1 MPTNFHEISQKNSEN
16 SCYHCGLDI
25 PKNVNLSVKIL
36 GKDQQMCCYGC
47 QAVAQ
52 SIVESGLENYYLQR
66 DALPNSPRTATPDIL
81 QDLTLFNQENFQQS
95 FVKKFDEN
103 QNQNQNQNLTD
114 EEVTEKVFASLKN
127 STTPKKKSKN
137 LVEKSKNV
145 KESKDPKAKKS
156 DAEIVKND
164 DEIAEKSNENKAE
177 NTNIKSPEKP
187 TRTRNYDDSVN
198 QRYIYYRD
206 QKDIIVPKVLSLVEQ
221 LQNLVPTGR
230 FKIQTEEVK
239 RAKEAKKAERAARR
253 AEKEEQA
260 LRAKSE
266 KITAELDGRILPKA
280 PPKVPKKRE
289 KKEKEKDK
297 K

>member
-1 MPTNFHEISQKNSEN
+1 MPKIKKTSS
-16 SCYHCGLDI
+16 
-25 PKNVNLSVKIL
+25 PLSL
-36 GKDQQMCCYGC
+36 
-47 QAVAQ
+47 
-52 SIVESGLENYYLQR
+52 
-66 DALPNSPRTATPDIL
+66 
-81 QDLTLFNQENFQQS
+81 S
-95 FVKKFDEN
+95 FELSSDEN

-137 LVEKSKNV
+137 LVEKSKDVKEN
-145 KESKDPKAKKS
+145 KESKESKESKEPKAKKS

>member
-1 MPTNFHEISQKNSEN
+1 MPKIKKTSSPLSLSFELSSDEN
-16 SCYHCGLDI
+16 
-25 PKNVNLSVKIL
+25 
-36 GKDQQMCCYGC
+36 Q
-47 QAVAQ
+47 
-52 SIVESGLENYYLQR
+52 
-66 DALPNSPRTATPDIL
+66 
-81 QDLTLFNQENFQQS
+81 
-95 FVKKFDEN
+95 N

-137 LVEKSKNV
+137 LVEKSKDV
-145 KESKDPKAKKS
+145 KESKESKESKKPKAKKS

>member
-1 MPTNFHEISQKNSEN
+1 MPKIKKTSSPLSLSFELSSDEN
-16 SCYHCGLDI
+16 
-25 PKNVNLSVKIL
+25 
-36 GKDQQMCCYGC
+36 Q
-47 QAVAQ
+47 
-52 SIVESGLENYYLQR
+52 
-66 DALPNSPRTATPDIL
+66 
-81 QDLTLFNQENFQQS
+81 
-95 FVKKFDEN
+95 N

-137 LVEKSKNV
+137 LVEKSKDVKEN
-145 KESKDPKAKKS
+145 KESKESKEPKAKKS
-156 DAEIVKND
+156 GAEIVKND

>member
-1 MPTNFHEISQKNSEN
+1 MPKIKKTSS
-16 SCYHCGLDI
+16 
-25 PKNVNLSVKIL
+25 PLSL
-36 GKDQQMCCYGC
+36 
-47 QAVAQ
+47 
-52 SIVESGLENYYLQR
+52 
-66 DALPNSPRTATPDIL
+66 
-81 QDLTLFNQENFQQS
+81 S
-95 FVKKFDEN
+95 FELSSDEN
-103 QNQNQNQNLTD
+103 QNQKQNQNQNQNLTD

-137 LVEKSKNV
+137 LVEKSKDVKEN
-145 KESKDPKAKKS
+145 KESKESKKPKAKKS

>member
-1 MPTNFHEISQKNSEN
+1 MPKIKKTSSPLSLSFELSSGDEN
-16 SCYHCGLDI
+16 
-25 PKNVNLSVKIL
+25 
-36 GKDQQMCCYGC
+36 Q
-47 QAVAQ
+47 
-52 SIVESGLENYYLQR
+52 
-66 DALPNSPRTATPDIL
+66 
-81 QDLTLFNQENFQQS
+81 
-95 FVKKFDEN
+95 N

-137 LVEKSKNV
+137 LVEKSKDVKEN
-145 KESKDPKAKKS
+145 KESKESKESKEPKAKKS

>member
-1 MPTNFHEISQKNSEN
+1 MPKIKKTSSPLSLSFELSSDEN
-16 SCYHCGLDI
+16 
-25 PKNVNLSVKIL
+25 
-36 GKDQQMCCYGC
+36 Q
-47 QAVAQ
+47 
-52 SIVESGLENYYLQR
+52 
-66 DALPNSPRTATPDIL
+66 
-81 QDLTLFNQENFQQS
+81 
-95 FVKKFDEN
+95 N

-137 LVEKSKNV
+137 LVEKSKDVKENKEN
-145 KESKDPKAKKS
+145 KESKKPKAKKS

>member
-1 MPTNFHEISQKNSEN
+1 MPKIKKTSS
-16 SCYHCGLDI
+16 
-25 PKNVNLSVKIL
+25 PLSL
-36 GKDQQMCCYGC
+36 
-47 QAVAQ
+47 
-52 SIVESGLENYYLQR
+52 SFELSG
-66 DALPNSPRTATPDIL
+66 
-81 QDLTLFNQENFQQS
+81 
-95 FVKKFDEN
+95 DEN
-103 QNQNQNQNLTD
+103 QNQKQNQNQNLTD

-137 LVEKSKNV
+137 LVEKSKDVKEN
-145 KESKDPKAKKS
+145 KESKEPKAKKS
-156 DAEIVKND
+156 GAEIVKND

>member
-1 MPTNFHEISQKNSEN
+1 MPKIKKTSSPLSLSFELSSDEN
-16 SCYHCGLDI
+16 
-25 PKNVNLSVKIL
+25 
-36 GKDQQMCCYGC
+36 Q
-47 QAVAQ
+47 
-52 SIVESGLENYYLQR
+52 
-66 DALPNSPRTATPDIL
+66 
-81 QDLTLFNQENFQQS
+81 
-95 FVKKFDEN
+95 N

-137 LVEKSKNV
+137 LVEKSKDVKEN
-145 KESKDPKAKKS
+145 KESKESKKPKAKKS

>member
-1 MPTNFHEISQKNSEN
+1 MPKIKKTSSPLSLSFELSSDEN
-16 SCYHCGLDI
+16 
-25 PKNVNLSVKIL
+25 
-36 GKDQQMCCYGC
+36 Q
-47 QAVAQ
+47 
-52 SIVESGLENYYLQR
+52 
-66 DALPNSPRTATPDIL
+66 
-81 QDLTLFNQENFQQS
+81 
-95 FVKKFDEN
+95 N

-137 LVEKSKNV
+137 LVEKSKDVKENKEN
-145 KESKDPKAKKS
+145 KESKEPKAKKS

>member
-1 MPTNFHEISQKNSEN
+1 MPKIKKTSS
-16 SCYHCGLDI
+16 
-25 PKNVNLSVKIL
+25 PLSL
-36 GKDQQMCCYGC
+36 
-47 QAVAQ
+47 
-52 SIVESGLENYYLQR
+52 
-66 DALPNSPRTATPDIL
+66 
-81 QDLTLFNQENFQQS
+81 S
-95 FVKKFDEN
+95 FELSSDEN
-103 QNQNQNQNLTD
+103 QNQKQNQNQNQNLTD

-137 LVEKSKNV
+137 LVEKSKDVKEN
-145 KESKDPKAKKS
+145 KESKESKEPKAKKS

>member
-1 MPTNFHEISQKNSEN
+1 MSS
-16 SCYHCGLDI
+16 
-25 PKNVNLSVKIL
+25 
-36 GKDQQMCCYGC
+36 
-47 QAVAQ
+47 
-52 SIVESGLENYYLQR
+52 
-66 DALPNSPRTATPDIL
+66 
-81 QDLTLFNQENFQQS
+81 
-95 FVKKFDEN
+95 DEN
-103 QNQNQNQNLTD
+103 QNQKQNQNQNQNLTD

-137 LVEKSKNV
+137 LVEKSKDVKEN
-145 KESKDPKAKKS
+145 KESKESKEPKAKKS

-297 K
+297 KYTIKNHKK

>member
-1 MPTNFHEISQKNSEN
+1 MPKIKKTSS
-16 SCYHCGLDI
+16 
-25 PKNVNLSVKIL
+25 PLSL
-36 GKDQQMCCYGC
+36 
-47 QAVAQ
+47 
-52 SIVESGLENYYLQR
+52 
-66 DALPNSPRTATPDIL
+66 
-81 QDLTLFNQENFQQS
+81 S
-95 FVKKFDEN
+95 FELSSDEN

-137 LVEKSKNV
+137 LVEKSKDVKEN
-145 KESKDPKAKKS
+145 KESKESKEPKAKKS

>member
-1 MPTNFHEISQKNSEN
+1 MPKIKKTSS
-16 SCYHCGLDI
+16 
-25 PKNVNLSVKIL
+25 PLSL
-36 GKDQQMCCYGC
+36 
-47 QAVAQ
+47 
-52 SIVESGLENYYLQR
+52 
-66 DALPNSPRTATPDIL
+66 
-81 QDLTLFNQENFQQS
+81 S
-95 FVKKFDEN
+95 FELSSDEN

-137 LVEKSKNV
+137 LVEKSKDVKEN
-145 KESKDPKAKKS
+145 KESKESKESKKPKAKKS

>member
-1 MPTNFHEISQKNSEN
+1 MPKIKKTSSPLSLSFELSSDEN
-16 SCYHCGLDI
+16 
-25 PKNVNLSVKIL
+25 
-36 GKDQQMCCYGC
+36 Q
-47 QAVAQ
+47 
-52 SIVESGLENYYLQR
+52 
-66 DALPNSPRTATPDIL
+66 
-81 QDLTLFNQENFQQS
+81 
-95 FVKKFDEN
+95 N

-137 LVEKSKNV
+137 LVEKSKDVKEN
-145 KESKDPKAKKS
+145 KESKESKEPKAKKS

>member
-1 MPTNFHEISQKNSEN
+1 MPKIKKTSSPLSLSFELSGDEN
-16 SCYHCGLDI
+16 
-25 PKNVNLSVKIL
+25 
-36 GKDQQMCCYGC
+36 Q
-47 QAVAQ
+47 
-52 SIVESGLENYYLQR
+52 
-66 DALPNSPRTATPDIL
+66 
-81 QDLTLFNQENFQQS
+81 
-95 FVKKFDEN
+95 N

-137 LVEKSKNV
+137 LVEKSKDVKEN
-145 KESKDPKAKKS
+145 KESKESKEPKAKKS

>member
-1 MPTNFHEISQKNSEN
+1 MPKIKKTSSPLSLSFELSSDEN
-16 SCYHCGLDI
+16 
-25 PKNVNLSVKIL
+25 
-36 GKDQQMCCYGC
+36 Q
-47 QAVAQ
+47 
-52 SIVESGLENYYLQR
+52 
-66 DALPNSPRTATPDIL
+66 
-81 QDLTLFNQENFQQS
+81 
-95 FVKKFDEN
+95 N

-137 LVEKSKNV
+137 LVEKSKDV
-145 KESKDPKAKKS
+145 KESKESKESKEPKAKKS
-156 DAEIVKND
+156 GAEIVKND

>member
-1 MPTNFHEISQKNSEN
+1 MPKIKKTSSPLSLSFELSGDEN
-16 SCYHCGLDI
+16 
-25 PKNVNLSVKIL
+25 
-36 GKDQQMCCYGC
+36 Q
-47 QAVAQ
+47 
-52 SIVESGLENYYLQR
+52 
-66 DALPNSPRTATPDIL
+66 
-81 QDLTLFNQENFQQS
+81 
-95 FVKKFDEN
+95 N

-137 LVEKSKNV
+137 LVEKSKDVKEN
-145 KESKDPKAKKS
+145 KESKESKESKEPKAKKS
-156 DAEIVKND
+156 DAKIVKND

>member
-1 MPTNFHEISQKNSEN
+1 MPKIKKTSSPLSLSFELSSDEN
-16 SCYHCGLDI
+16 
-25 PKNVNLSVKIL
+25 
-36 GKDQQMCCYGC
+36 Q
-47 QAVAQ
+47 
-52 SIVESGLENYYLQR
+52 
-66 DALPNSPRTATPDIL
+66 
-81 QDLTLFNQENFQQS
+81 
-95 FVKKFDEN
+95 N

-145 KESKDPKAKKS
+145 KENKESKGSKESKEPKAKKS
-156 DAEIVKND
+156 AAEIVKND
-164 DEIAEKSNENKAE
+164 DEIAEKSNDNKAE

>member
-1 MPTNFHEISQKNSEN
+1 MPKIKKTSSPLSLSFELSSDEN
-16 SCYHCGLDI
+16 
-25 PKNVNLSVKIL
+25 
-36 GKDQQMCCYGC
+36 Q
-47 QAVAQ
+47 
-52 SIVESGLENYYLQR
+52 
-66 DALPNSPRTATPDIL
+66 
-81 QDLTLFNQENFQQS
+81 
-95 FVKKFDEN
+95 N

-137 LVEKSKNV
+137 LVEKSKDVKEN
-145 KESKDPKAKKS
+145 KESKESKEPKAKKR
-156 DAEIVKND
+156 DDKIVKND

>member
-1 MPTNFHEISQKNSEN
+1 MPKIKKTSS
-16 SCYHCGLDI
+16 
-25 PKNVNLSVKIL
+25 PLSL
-36 GKDQQMCCYGC
+36 
-47 QAVAQ
+47 
-52 SIVESGLENYYLQR
+52 
-66 DALPNSPRTATPDIL
+66 
-81 QDLTLFNQENFQQS
+81 S
-95 FVKKFDEN
+95 FELSSDEN
-103 QNQNQNQNLTD
+103 QNQKQNQNQNQNLTD

-137 LVEKSKNV
+137 LVEKSKDVKEN
-145 KESKDPKAKKS
+145 KESKESKAPKAKKS
-156 DAEIVKND
+156 DAKIVKND